1 MIDFDEEYY
10 SSIRSITVQ
19 KAVKVNVTTRF
30 FNGKMLMFSKI
41 SLKSFVYD
49 LTYVFMFPN
58 EDINKIY
65 EKYKV
70 EKCFLYQNLT
80 DTDSTSIF
88 CVFICDLGRTVD
100 EAKSRKIIFE
110 VMIKSF
116 LFLID
121 LIYLTVF
128 GINLV
133 FEMKS

>member
-41 SLKSFVYD
+41 SLKSFVYN
-49 LTYVFMFPN
+49 LTDVFMFPN

-65 EKYKV
+65 EMYKV

-88 CVFICDLGRTVD
+88 FIFVCDLGRTVD
-100 EAKSRKIIFE
+100 EAKSRKTIFE

>member
-49 LTYVFMFPN
+49 LTDVFMFPN

-65 EKYKV
+65 EMYKV

-88 CVFICDLGRTVD
+88 FIFVCDLGRTVD
-100 EAKSRKIIFE
+100 EAKSRKTIFE
-110 VMIKSF
+110 VMRKSF

>member
-49 LTYVFMFPN
+49 LTDVFMFPN

-65 EKYKV
+65 EMYKV

-88 CVFICDLGRTVD
+88 FIFVCDLGRTVD
-100 EAKSRKIIFE
+100 EAKSRKTIFE

-128 GINLV
+128 GISLV